1 MDDSTPPLEGHAA
14 LVTGA
19 AHRIGAAIARRLHAA
34 GMAVAI
40 HYRHSARA
48 AEILAAEL
56 DAQRPGS
63 ATLLQADLL
72 DHAALAPLVDGAADA
87 FGRLDLLVNN
97 ASTFYPT
104 PLAGATPTQ
113 WDELLGSNLRAPF
126 FLAQAARP
134 HLEAS
139 GGAIVNI
146 VDIHAERPLAGHP
159 IYSIAKAGLAM
170 LTKSLA
176 RELGPAVRVNGVAPG
191 AILWPEAGLSEA
203 ERQAVLDQSVL
214 GRLGDPDDIA
224 RAVLYLYRD
233 AGYVTGHVL
242 PVDGGQSVVNR

>member
-1 MDDSTPPLEGHAA
+1 MDDSTPRLAGHAA

-34 GMAVAI
+34 GMDLAI
-40 HYRHSARA
+40 HYRASATA
-48 AEILAAEL
+48 AEILATEL
-56 DAQRPGS
+56 NARRPGS

-72 DHAALAPLVDGAADA
+72 DHAALGPLVEDAVAAL
-87 FGRLDLLVNN
+87 GHLDLLVNN
-97 ASTFYPT
+97 ASSFYPT
-104 PLAGATPTQ
+104 PVAEATPAQ

-126 FLAQAARP
+126 FLAQAALP
-134 HLEAS
+134 HLRARR
-139 GGAIVNI
+139 GAIVNI
-146 VDIHAERPLAGHP
+146 VDIHAQRPLGGHP

-176 RELGPAVRVNGVAPG
+176 RELGPEVRVNGVAPG
-191 AILWPEAGLSEA
+191 AILWPEAGLSEV
-203 ERQAVLDQSVL
+203 EQQAILDQAVL

-242 PVDGGQSVVNR
+242 PVDGGQSVMHR